1 MPAIAAPVAS
11 PVKPASDIG
20 VSYTRLAPNSWNK
33 PFVSPRTLL
42 RTSSPRTNTASSRS
56 ISSRNPSRIASRSR
70 ISRIVASLLSPAPRG
85 KPGIG
90 HGVHSLQRVLR
101 SGELAL
107 ARIGDRFLQLRLL
120 LLVHPG
126 RIAQFL
132 VAQPER
138 IGCDRITQ
146 APFGDLLLG
155 AVLEPQRALGREV
168 TDEAVRQTL
177 EKGGPP
183 APPGPRHQ
191 GRGRPMHGPHVHPV
205 DRFGRHAV
213 GGGPVRKLLNPRH
226 VADGGGNSVA
236 VVLADEY
243 DRKLPDAREV
253 HGFMHHALVDRS
265 IAEERNRHP
274 AAVALLERHRGAAGY
289 RHAGPDD
296 AVGAVYSEAEVRDV
310 HRTAATAVVAGL
322 PAHQFGHHAPGV
334 APLGQND
341 GQEDRLQRR

>member
-56 ISSRNPSRIASRSR
+56 ISSRNPSRIVS
-70 ISRIVASLLSPAPRG
+70 SLLSPAPRG
-85 KPGIG
+85 MPGIG

-107 ARIGDRFLQLRLL
+107 ARIGDRFLQLRLH

-183 APPGPRHQ
+183 ARPGPRHQ
-191 GRGRPMHGPHVHPV
+191 GRGRRMHGPHVHPV
-205 DRFGRHAV
+205 DRF
-213 GGGPVRKLLNPRH
+213 
-226 VADGGGNSVA
+226 S
-236 VVLADEY
+236 
-243 DRKLPDAREV
+243 
-253 HGFMHHALVDRS
+253 
-265 IAEERNRHP
+265 
-274 AAVALLERHRGAAGY
+274 
-289 RHAGPDD
+289 
-296 AVGAVYSEAEVRDV
+296 
-310 HRTAATAVVAGL
+310 
-322 PAHQFGHHAPGV
+322 
-334 APLGQND
+334 
-341 GQEDRLQRR
+341 